1 MAEISAQ
8 KQDVARLKTVADQHP
23 FYKYNGLW
31 SRELQNLVR
40 RWFMSMSVLPANILI
55 KDQVSSIELCA
66 WLGGLPEYKTSSASF
81 MTIEDVGKFLESM
94 TVLSLMLLQHGI
106 G

>member
-8 KQDVARLKTVADQHP
+8 KQDVARLKAVADQHP

-40 RWFMSMSVLPANILI
+40 CGLCLRRPTYE
-55 KDQVSSIELCA
+55 DTYQEQVSSIELCA

-94 TVLSLMLLQHGI
+94 TVLR
-106 G
+106 